1 MKKLFTTM
9 LLALGFA
16 VSIQAQQLP
25 TPPIGNE
32 IQKVAA
38 ALTRNGQAIVITG
51 TIKDLLQN
59 KYITNAQIS
68 LSGFG
73 KELIE
78 ANVDKFGHYAIA
90 LDKSQ
95 LRFPITLK
103 IHIKGY
109 KKFIL
114 HDLNP
119 TGDVVYADINLTP
132 EEDMYYRDEPNKKVL
147 MTDEPFSSLIIQY

>member
-1 MKKLFTTM
+1 MKNLFITVLM
-9 LLALGFA
+9 ALGFA
-16 VSIQAQQLP
+16 FSLQAQQSP
-25 TPPIGNE
+25 TPPMGSE
-32 IQKVAA
+32 IQQVAA
-38 ALTRNGQAIVITG
+38 SLTRNGTAIVITG

-73 KELIE
+73 RELID
-78 ANVDKFGHYAIA
+78 ASVDNIGHYAIA

-95 LRFPITLK
+95 LKFPITLK

-109 KKFIL
+109 KKFVIR
-114 HDLNP
+114 DLNP
-119 TGDVVYADINLTP
+119 TADVIYADINLVP
-132 EEDMYYRDEPNKKVL
+132 EPDMFYRDEPNKKVL

>member
-9 LLALGFA
+9 LLALSFA
-16 VSIQAQQLP
+16 IGIQAQQLP
-25 TPPIGNE
+25 NPPMGSE
-32 IQKVAA
+32 IQQVAT
-38 ALTRNGQAIVITG
+38 ALTRNGAAIVITG

-73 KELIE
+73 KELID

-95 LRFPITLK
+95 LKFPITLK

-114 HDLNP
+114 RDLNP
-119 TGDVVYADINLTP
+119 TADVVYADINLVP
-132 EEDMYYRDEPNKKVL
+132 EEDMFYRDEPNKKVL
-147 MTDEPFSSLIIQY
+147 ITDEPFSSLIIQY